1 MKYKKRILY
10 ICLIVLCLSL
20 PFLVI
25 YVSDYYTFH
34 QQGSIENQA
43 LSQIAQSHPIIE
55 ELYQSYFGY
64 AAEDSSQEETYVI
77 REKDSYTASQQEE
90 IEKYQKI
97 FTQEIK
103 KLVQYHIL
111 SESILEIDD
120 INQYQV
126 DFGTFNISQEGVLV
140 QTFRMGED
148 YKELS
153 FIMNLKTQKIISVS
167 LWDDQYQ
174 ALSKK
179 DIQTMTWGMIQ
190 YLELNDIDDWYYN
203 QNGYESQSVNLRV
216 HYEQNEYESPGMSIQ
231 VNLIGRM
238 RGLGTV
244 LE

>member
-1 MKYKKRILY
+1 
-10 ICLIVLCLSL
+10 
-20 PFLVI
+20 
-25 YVSDYYTFH
+25 
-34 QQGSIENQA
+34 
-43 LSQIAQSHPIIE
+43 
-55 ELYQSYFGY
+55 
-64 AAEDSSQEETYVI
+64 
-77 REKDSYTASQQEE
+77 
-90 IEKYQKI
+90 
-97 FTQEIK
+97 
-103 KLVQYHIL
+103 
-111 SESILEIDD
+111 
-120 INQYQV
+120 
-126 DFGTFNISQEGVLV
+126 
-140 QTFRMGED
+140 MGED

-179 DIQTMTWGMIQ
+179 DIQKITWGIIQ

-216 HYEQNEYESPGMSIQ
+216 HNEQNEYESPGMSIQ